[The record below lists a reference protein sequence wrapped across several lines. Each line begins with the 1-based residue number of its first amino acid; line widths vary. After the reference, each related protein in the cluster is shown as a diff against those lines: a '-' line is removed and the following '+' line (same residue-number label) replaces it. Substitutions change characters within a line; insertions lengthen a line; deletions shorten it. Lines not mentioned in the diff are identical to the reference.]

1 MDCIPGLAIWS
12 EHQSVNIKQLREKT
26 MKKQDQESETAKL
39 YEDDRAIVFVE
50 PRKHPSTEYV
60 LRNFA
65 YFLPS
70 WKIIIVHGEEN
81 ADFMK
86 HIASTIHAHFEFFSC
101 KLSNLP
107 NASYNTLFTHPA
119 FWKLLPTWVL
129 IAQTDTLL
137 LTPAKPFL
145 DDLIAKNI
153 QYCGAPWNY
162 CCHSCK
168 KPLEEGCGHMIDQ
181 KRLVTLSPHMV
192 GNGGL
197 SFRNS
202 RRMQEC
208 CSSHMLSTPP
218 CKEIISK
225 WGVVEKRLVM
235 EGTSNEDVFFCC
247 SLKSNELPTRLQA
260 LDFSIEQVAPVTW
273 GGFTGI
279 LSMGAHKP
287 WLYLPTPLVKSIL
300 GKVNYS

>member
-1 MDCIPGLAIWS
+1 MDSIPGLALWS
-12 EHQSVNIKQLREKT
+12 EHQSQNLKQLRAKT
-26 MKKQDQESETAKL
+26 LKQQQLVVDVEQ
-39 YEDDRAIVFVE
+39 DRAIVFVE

-65 YFLPS
+65 HFLPS

-81 ADFMK
+81 ADYMK
-86 HIASTIHAHFEFFSC
+86 QVASTIQANFEFFSC

-107 NASYNTLFTHPA
+107 NASYNTLFTHPS

-137 LTPAKPFL
+137 LQPAKPFL
-145 DDLIAKNI
+145 DKLIAQNI

-168 KPLEEGCGHMIDQ
+168 KPLDEGCGHMIDQ
-181 KRLVTLSPHMV
+181 KRLVTLAPHMV

-208 CSSHMLSTPP
+208 CTSKMLSTSS
-218 CKEIISK
+218 CKEILSK
-225 WGVVEKRLVM
+225 WGVVGKREVL

-247 SLKSNELPTRLQA
+247 SLLPSELPTRLQA
-260 LDFSIEQVAPVTW
+260 IDFSIEQVAPVSW
-273 GGFTGI
+273 DGI
-279 LSMGAHKP
+279 PSMGAHKP
-287 WLYLPTPLVKSIL
+287 WLYLPVPLVKSIL
-300 GKVNYS
+300 SKVKY